1 MLDAGSVF
9 ATLGGKFNPS
19 GFAQFD
25 GAMKKAAASAA
36 TAEKG
41 IATSASRSSA
51 SMTAMGKAANKGAA
65 VGLAAVGAAAV
76 YSVKQAM
83 NFEEAM
89 SDVQAVTKASARDFK
104 RLSDSAKRLGADTGV
119 GATKAAGALAELAKG
134 GLSTKQTIGALSGTI
149 AMSQAGS
156 MDLAEAATT
165 VAQALN
171 LFNLEG
177 EDASHVADAF
187 ATAANKTTAD
197 VSFFAQGLAQGGA
210 AAKSAGLSFDETTA
224 ALEILAANGFKSGSD
239 AGTSLKTS
247 LIQLANPSK
256 KAAALTKELGLEFF
270 TQSGEMKSLAGISS
284 MLRDK
289 FDGLSRKQRLAA
301 AATLVGTDGMR
312 ALLALYDQGPTKI
325 QNFERGLK
333 QQGTAGEVARTKMDN
348 LAGSWKRFTA
358 RMETVGIN
366 LGDKLVPK
374 LEEAAKAAD
383 KFLQEFD
390 DDKGEGAGGAFKN
403 IVDLAS
409 DASNISWDFLKEG
422 ARATQYLLDAIGN
435 YHPEP
440 VEITAKVA
448 DEASPVLA
456 RLKDAKFAPK
466 VQKILADDSSPR
478 EKYNALRALKIPDKV
493 ARLILQTGG
502 VNQAIAALNRIPH
515 TVPVTAR
522 LRDEASQILFNIINK
537 PLKKMV
543 ATIIADDD
551 DVQSKV
557 HRLMALGISGPT
569 ANFLANTVSVTDA
582 EQSLRGRSITVPVKY
597 VPIVMRP
604 SLPGGLPKKASGR
617 GTGSAEAALVGE
629 GGGPEAVGNPR
640 DGFRMTTG
648 PGLAALGADDYVIP
662 TEPKYRGRA
671 LGLMADAL
679 GIPGFKKGK
688 KPKRKPRPIPK
699 SVYLGHSV
707 EYFDSEVS
715 HLEQV
720 AQDRDKKNK
729 LTAKAKRARKQL
741 AEMKRVQKQARSYD
755 ARVKKH
761 EDEANIQRDNMQAAD
776 SRDDVKGYKAAW
788 TNRKGS
794 LTRAR
799 VLLRGALKFAPP
811 SSKYHQDIRS
821 RIAGINALLDD
832 MTGDKA
838 GSPLE
843 AKDVDATTFTTG
855 EQERLDRIDADIAL
869 AALTAPTTD
878 DLEAQRARE
887 KFLAPLLAAVQAS
900 GGAGRGGSQAVT
912 DIAGDLKT
920 TRDTIA
926 ELTKAPDI
934 TADQTATAE
943 QSYQRGLAEGKGS
956 SIDRLVGAATGSPI
970 TVNYNA
976 LTASPRDAQKATETI
991 VAGIGYQGGRPRSS
1005 TRVAA

>member
-25 GAMKKAAASAA
+25 GAMKKSIVSAAKAEEATGKSTAAMGKLGTVAKTGAAAGVLALVAA
-36 TAEKG
+36 TA
-41 IATSASRSSA
+41 
-51 SMTAMGKAANKGAA
+51 
-65 VGLAAVGAAAV
+65 V
-76 YSVKQAM
+76 SVKQAA
-83 NFEEAM
+83 NFEQAM
-89 SDVQAVTKASARDFK
+89 ADVQAVTKANSRDMK
-104 RLSDSAKRLGADTGV
+104 LMSNAALDLGAKTGV

-134 GLSTKQTIGALSGTI
+134 GLSTKQTIGALKGTI

-156 MDLAEAATT
+156 MDLAEAANT

-171 LFNLEG
+171 LFALKG

-224 ALEILAANGFKSGSD
+224 ALEVLAANGFKSGSD
-239 AGTSLKTS
+239 AGTSLKTT

-256 KAAALTKELGLEFF
+256 KAQEVTKQLGLEFF
-270 TQSGEMKSLAGISS
+270 KSNGEMKSLSGISG
-284 MLRDK
+284 MLQDK
-289 FDGLSRKQRLAA
+289 FDGLSRKQRLSA

-312 ALLALYDQGPTKI
+312 ALLALYDQGPAKI
-325 QNFERGLK
+325 RQFEAGLAA
-333 QQGTAGEVARTKMDN
+333 QGTASEVARAKTDNLKGSWDRMVAQLQTLSIKVGTAMLPTLKSAADGVTRFFDSLNRGNLRATGFGRMLDDARSVVGPILGIFSTIARGAALALGSVGKVPGFGMFKTLAAEASGAADAIDGMRSAMDN
-348 LAGSWKRFTA
+348 FGKKKPKDIKITAKLADQVTPTLIKIAGTK
-358 RMETVGIN
+358 
-366 LGDKLVPK
+366 LGDK
-374 LEEAAKAAD
+374 
-383 KFLQEFD
+383 
-390 DDKGEGAGGAFKN
+390 
-403 IVDLAS
+403 
-409 DASNISWDFLKEG
+409 
-422 ARATQYLLDAIGN
+422 
-435 YHPEP
+435 
-440 VEITAKVA
+440 
-448 DEASPVLA
+448 
-456 RLKDAKFAPK
+456 
-466 VQKILADDSSPR
+466 VQRILGDDSSVQA
-478 EKYNALRALKIPDKV
+478 KIKALRAL
-493 ARLILQTGG
+493 G
-502 VNQAIAALNRIPH
+502 
-515 TVPVTAR
+515 
-522 LRDEASQILFNIINK
+522 IN
-537 PLKKMV
+537 
-543 ATIIADDD
+543 
-551 DVQSKV
+551 
-557 HRLMALGISGPT
+557 GPT
-569 ANFLANTVSVTDA
+569 ARFLAQTGSVEGAIASIAGRSVT
-582 EQSLRGRSITVPVKY
+582 IPVNFKAQ
-597 VPIVMRP
+597 PFSAKP
-604 SLPGGLPKKASGR
+604 PGSASGR
-617 GTGSAEAALVGE
+617 GAGTAGVSLVGE

-671 LGLMADAL
+671 LALMADAL
-679 GIPGFKKGK
+679 GIPGFAGGKGAK
-688 KPKRKPRPIPK
+688 RKPKRKPRPIPK

-707 EYFDSEVS
+707 EYFDSEVQ

-720 AQDRDKKNK
+720 AGDRDKKNK

-788 TNRKGS
+788 KNRKGS

-811 SSKYHQDIRS
+811 SSKYHQDIRA

-878 DLEAQRARE
+878 DLAAQRARE
-887 KFLAPLLAAVQAS
+887 GFLAPLLAAVQAS
-900 GGAGRGGSQAVT
+900 GGAGRGGSSAIT

>member
-1 MLDAGSVF
+1 MLDAGSVY
-9 ATLGGKFNPS
+9 ATLGGKFNPT

-25 GAMKKAAASAA
+25 GAMKKSIASAA
-36 TAEKG
+36 KAEESTNKSTA
-41 IATSASRSSA
+41 
-51 SMTAMGKAANKGAA
+51 AMGKMGTVAKT
-65 VGLAAVGAAAV
+65 GAAAGV
-76 YSVKQAM
+76 LALVAATAVSVKQAA
-83 NFEEAM
+83 NFEQAM
-89 SDVQAVTKASARDFK
+89 ADVQAVTKANSRDMK
-104 RLSDSAKRLGADTGV
+104 LMSNAALDLGAKTGV
-119 GATKAAGALAELAKG
+119 GATRAAGALAELAKG
-134 GLSTKQTIGALSGTI
+134 GLSTKQTIGALEGTI

-156 MDLAEAATT
+156 MDLAEAANT

-171 LFNLEG
+171 LFALKG

-187 ATAANKTTAD
+187 ATAANRTTAD

-224 ALEILAANGFKSGSD
+224 ALEIMAANGFKSGSD
-239 AGTSLKTS
+239 AGTSLKTT

-256 KAAALTKELGLEFF
+256 KAQEVTKQLGLEFF
-270 TQSGEMKSLAGISS
+270 KSNGEMKSLSGISG
-284 MLRDK
+284 MLQDK
-289 FDGLSRKQRLAA
+289 FDGLSRKQRLSA

-312 ALLALYDQGPTKI
+312 ALLALYDQGPAKI
-325 QNFERGLK
+325 RQFEAGLAA
-333 QQGTAGEVARTKMDN
+333 QGTASEAAKTKTDNLKGSWDKLVAQLQTMAIKVGTAMLPTLKSAADGVTRFFDSLNKGNLRATGFGRLLDDVRGIVGPLLGVFSTIARGAALALGSVGKLPGFGGFKTLAGEANAAADAIDGMRSAMDN
-348 LAGSWKRFTA
+348 FGRKKPKDIKITAKLADQVTPTLIRLAGTK
-358 RMETVGIN
+358 
-366 LGDKLVPK
+366 LGDK
-374 LEEAAKAAD
+374 
-383 KFLQEFD
+383 
-390 DDKGEGAGGAFKN
+390 
-403 IVDLAS
+403 
-409 DASNISWDFLKEG
+409 
-422 ARATQYLLDAIGN
+422 
-435 YHPEP
+435 
-440 VEITAKVA
+440 
-448 DEASPVLA
+448 
-456 RLKDAKFAPK
+456 
-466 VQKILADDSSPR
+466 VQRILGDDSSV
-478 EKYNALRALKIPDKV
+478 KQKIAALRAL
-493 ARLILQTGG
+493 G
-502 VNQAIAALNRIPH
+502 
-515 TVPVTAR
+515 
-522 LRDEASQILFNIINK
+522 IN
-537 PLKKMV
+537 
-543 ATIIADDD
+543 
-551 DVQSKV
+551 
-557 HRLMALGISGPT
+557 GPT
-569 ANFLANTVSVTDA
+569 ARFLAQTGSVEGAIASIAGRSVT
-582 EQSLRGRSITVPVKY
+582 IPVNFKAQ
-597 VPIVMRP
+597 PFSAKP
-604 SLPGGLPKKASGR
+604 PGSASGR
-617 GTGSAEAALVGE
+617 GAGTAGVSLVGE

-648 PGLAALGADDYVIP
+648 PGLAALGPDDYVIP

-679 GIPGFKKGK
+679 GIPGFAKGK
-688 KPKRKPRPIPK
+688 KPKKKRAPRPIPK

-761 EDEANIQRDNMQAAD
+761 EDEANIQRDNMSAAD

-788 TNRKGS
+788 GNRKS
-794 LTRAR
+794 ELTRAR

-878 DLEAQRARE
+878 DLAAQRARE
-887 KFLAPLLAAVQAS
+887 GFLAPLLAAVQAS
-900 GGAGRGGSQAVT
+900 GGAGRGGSSAIT

>member
-1 MLDAGSVF
+1 MLNAGSVT
-9 ATLGGKFNPS
+9 ATLGGVFNPA
-19 GFAQFD
+19 GFAAFD
-25 GAMKKAAASAA
+25 GAMKKSAASA
-36 TAEKG
+36 TAAEAQ
-41 IATSASRSSA
+41 IAGSSKRSASA
-51 SMTAMGKAANKGAA
+51 LGVMGTVAKTGAA
-65 VGLAAVGAAAV
+65 AGLLAVGAAAV
-76 YSVKQAM
+76 VSVKQAAS
-83 NFEEAM
+83 FEQVM
-89 SDVQAVTKASARDFK
+89 SDVQAVTKASAGDFK
-104 RLSDSAKRLGADTGV
+104 RLRDAALDLGAKTGV

-134 GLSTKQTIGALSGTI
+134 GLSTKQTVGALAGTI

-171 LFNLEG
+171 LFALKG

-224 ALEILAANGFKSGSD
+224 ALEIMAANGFKSGSD
-239 AGTSLKTS
+239 AGTSLKTT
-247 LIQLANPSK
+247 LIQLAHPSK
-256 KAAALTKELGLEFF
+256 RAQEVTKQLGLEFF
-270 TQSGEMKSLAGISS
+270 KSNGEMKSLAGISG
-284 MLRDK
+284 MLQDK

-301 AATLVGTDGMR
+301 AATLVGSDGMR
-312 ALLALYDQGPTKI
+312 ALLALYDQGPSKI
-325 QNFERGLK
+325 RQFEAGLAA
-333 QQGTAGEVARTKMDN
+333 QGTASEAAKTKTDNLKGSWDKLVAQLQTMAIKVGTAMLPSLKSAADGVTRFFDSLNKGNLRATGFGRLLDDVRGIVGPLLGVFSTIARGAALALGSVGKLPGFGGFKTLAGEANAAADAIDGMRSAMDN
-348 LAGSWKRFTA
+348 FGRKKPKDIKITAKLADQVTA
-358 RMETVGIN
+358 TLIKIAGTK
-366 LGDKLVPK
+366 LGDK
-374 LEEAAKAAD
+374 
-383 KFLQEFD
+383 
-390 DDKGEGAGGAFKN
+390 
-403 IVDLAS
+403 
-409 DASNISWDFLKEG
+409 
-422 ARATQYLLDAIGN
+422 
-435 YHPEP
+435 
-440 VEITAKVA
+440 
-448 DEASPVLA
+448 
-456 RLKDAKFAPK
+456 
-466 VQKILADDSSPR
+466 VQRILGDDSSVQA
-478 EKYNALRALKIPDKV
+478 KIKALRALGINGPT
-493 ARLILQTGG
+493 ARFLAQTGSVEG
-502 VNQAIAALNRIPH
+502 AIAA
-515 TVPVTAR
+515 
-522 LRDEASQILFNIINK
+522 
-537 PLKKMV
+537 
-543 ATIIADDD
+543 IAG
-551 DVQSKV
+551 
-557 HRLMALGISGPT
+557 R
-569 ANFLANTVSVTDA
+569 SVT
-582 EQSLRGRSITVPVKY
+582 IPVNFKAQ
-597 VPIVMRP
+597 PFSAKP
-604 SLPGGLPKKASGR
+604 PGSASGR
-617 GTGSAEAALVGE
+617 GAGTAGVSLVGE

-648 PGLAALGADDYVIP
+648 PGLAALGPDDYVIP

-707 EYFDSEVS
+707 EFFDSEVS

-755 ARVKKH
+755 DRVKKH

-788 TNRKGS
+788 GNRKGS

-811 SSKYHQDIRS
+811 SSKYHQDIRA

-869 AALTAPTTD
+869 AALTTPTSD
-878 DLEAQRARE
+878 DLAAQRARE
-887 KFLAPLLAAVQAS
+887 GFLAPLLAAVQAT
-900 GGAGRGGSQAVT
+900 GGAGRGGSSAIT

-934 TADQTATAE
+934 TADQQATAE